1 MRLKELRIK
10 AGLSQQQ
17 LAFKLNTTQNTISRY
32 ENNQREMD
40 YQTLIDVAE
49 LFNVSIDYLLG
60 RTDIPTFPL
69 ANTNPSNYERCLQ
82 SIARSRHQTLSEL
95 LDDVLNNVLIE
106 KSKKWEK
113 SNKDKGL

>member
-17 LAFKLNTTQNTISRY
+17 LAFKLHTTQNSISRY

-40 YQTLIDVAE
+40 YQTLIEAAE

-60 RTDIPTFPL
+60 RIDDPTFPL
-69 ANTNPSNYERCLQ
+69 ENPNPSNYEICLQ
-82 SIARSRHQTLSEL
+82 TIAKSRHMTLCEL
-95 LDDVLNNVLIE
+95 INDVMAEYRIEQLLNR
-106 KSKKWEK
+106 
-113 SNKDKGL
+113 NKR